1 MLAEMEMAS
10 LGKMAGA
17 IFLGLS
23 AAGSAF
29 GAGVAAPAA
38 IGAWKKCY
46 AQNKAVPF
54 MLLAFIGAPL
64 SQTIYGMI
72 IMNRIVKICS
82 LSTYLP
88 AAAIKTAQDAAG
100 PAAASSWLS
109 FIPAD
114 VMATATHAMAAQVI
128 NWPTM
133 LGVGIAGGA
142 AMGLSAWLQGVAG
155 AAASDAL
162 AETGQGAGN
171 YLMALGIIETVAIF
185 VLVFIGRVLA

>member
-23 AAGSAF
+23 AAGSGF

-46 AQNKAVPF
+46 AQNKTVPF

-100 PAAASSWLS
+100 PAAANWMS

-114 VMATATHAMAAQVI
+114 VMANASHAMAAQVI

-133 LGVGIAGGA
+133 LGVGIFGGA
-142 AMGLSAWLQGVAG
+142 AMGISAWLQGVAG

-185 VLVFIGRVLA
+185 VLVFIGRALA